1 MICNRSPQVALR
13 IADWHDLANEVVAH
27 RIIALAKAGE
37 RDRERL
43 CDTVLNEFGVP
54 PRCEKAG

>member
-1 MICNRSPQVALR
+1 MAPRS
-13 IADWHDLANEVVAH
+13 DLANEVVAH

-37 RDRERL
+37 RDPKRL
-43 CDTVLNEFGVP
+43 CDKVLSELGAP